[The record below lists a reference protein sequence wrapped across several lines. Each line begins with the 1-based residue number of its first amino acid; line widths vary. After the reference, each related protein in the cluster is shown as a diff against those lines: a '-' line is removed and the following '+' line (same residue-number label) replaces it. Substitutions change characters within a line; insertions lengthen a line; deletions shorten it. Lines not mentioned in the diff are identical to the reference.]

1 MYLNPSLILC
11 YYADAIKKVTPIKSR
26 ITTTKLL
33 AQAKKSNLIE
43 WSYLGNHYAS
53 DQKDEKMPG

>member
-1 MYLNPSLILC
+1 MLLRERV
-11 YYADAIKKVTPIKSR
+11 KKVTPIKSQ

-43 WSYLGNHYAS
+43 WSYLWNHYPT
-53 DQKDEKMPG
+53 DQNDEKNA